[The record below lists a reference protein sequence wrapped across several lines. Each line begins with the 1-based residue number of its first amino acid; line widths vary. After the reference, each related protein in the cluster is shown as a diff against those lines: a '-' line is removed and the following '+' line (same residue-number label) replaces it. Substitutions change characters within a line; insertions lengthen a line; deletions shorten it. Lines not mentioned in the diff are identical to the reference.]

1 MTANFQPHLR
11 KNTMNKLSTLLL
23 AAVALAITLTF
34 TGCNSFTHMMKDLES
49 DFSELE
55 RDITV
60 LNAITGDTV
69 FTYSGP
75 CYISEGSSSGDI
87 TLIFKRNGVA
97 KKADFI
103 GEHIIFVATEK

>member
-1 MTANFQPHLR
+1 M
-11 KNTMNKLSTLLL
+11 KKLSTLLL
-23 AAVALAITLTF
+23 AAVALAITLAF
-34 TGCNSFTHMMKDLES
+34 TGCNSCTHTIKNFES

-55 RDITV
+55 RDIQV

-75 CYISEGSSSGDI
+75 CYISVASGSGDI
-87 TLIFKRNGVA
+87 TLIFKRNGVS

-103 GEHIIFVATEK
+103 GKHIIFIATEK

>member
-1 MTANFQPHLR
+1 M
-11 KNTMNKLSTLLL
+11 KKLLL
-23 AAVALAITLTF
+23 AALVLSSALTF
-34 TGCNSFTHMMKDLES
+34 AGCNSCTHMMKDLES

-60 LNAITGDTV
+60 LNAITGDTI

-75 CYISEGSSSGDI
+75 CYISEGSSSGDV
-87 TLIFKRNGVA
+87 TLIFKRNGVS

-103 GEHIIFVATEK
+103 GEHIIFIATER

>member
-1 MTANFQPHLR
+1 M
-11 KNTMNKLSTLLL
+11 KKLLL
-23 AAVALAITLTF
+23 AAVALSAALTF
-34 TGCNSFTHMMKDLES
+34 TGCNSCTHVMKDLES

-60 LNAITGDTV
+60 LNAITGDTI

-75 CYISEGSSSGDI
+75 CYISEGSGDGDV
-87 TLIFKRNGVA
+87 TLIFKRNGVS

-103 GEHIIFVATEK
+103 GNHIIFIAKEK

>member
-1 MTANFQPHLR
+1 M
-11 KNTMNKLSTLLL
+11 KKLSKLLI
-23 AAVALAITLTF
+23 AAVALATTLTF
-34 TGCNSFTHMMKDLES
+34 TGCNSCTHFMKDLES

-75 CYISEGSSSGDI
+75 CYISEGSTSGDV
-87 TLIFKRNGVA
+87 TLIFKRNGVS

-103 GEHIIFVATEK
+103 GTHIIFIATER

>member
-1 MTANFQPHLR
+1 MKKL
-11 KNTMNKLSTLLL
+11 NKLIL
-23 AAVALAITLTF
+23 AAVALAITLTI
-34 TGCNSFTHMMKDLES
+34 TGCNSCTHLMKDLES
-49 DFSELE
+49 DFAELE

-75 CYISEGSSSGDI
+75 CYISEGSGSGDV
-87 TLIFKRNGVA
+87 TLIFKRNGVS

-103 GEHIIFVATEK
+103 GQHIIFIATEK